1 MWRITYF
8 FTGKGR
14 ASATSHPPR
23 SAGPERNHPRRRRH
37 VATWAPDR
45 SWRGAGAGTVR
56 RHDDGVTEDQGWDT
70 LFEDGP
76 QLSWRVRGGWLE
88 GLSVNRGAPDDVVIR
103 LFDHGVDA
111 SLAREQ
117 SEAVVLAAIEHPD
130 RQVRAGLAEW
140 QPGMSATQWTAL
152 ILAEASAPHRA
163 LLVSRAGRRAAGLT
177 AQGYA
182 RLATDPAPDVRAAAA
197 DLPGLPAALLTALAA
212 DPEGVVRSAACGPAW
227 AALSEAERDTL
238 LADPHPAVRNA
249 ALLRCHQDLPL
260 PRPVFETLDQRAAA
274 ESCRLDR
281 ALAEELTRHED
292 LEMRLAVAGN
302 PHMDADLV
310 LSLAADPEY
319 RVRLRASVHPGLN
332 EEQRA
337 AAIPSDFDPTHL
349 RHDVPW
355 VLARHQDPEEMRRL
369 ASSVHPALRSSV
381 ARAQQLPPDV
391 VERLARDEDRV
402 VRLFLA
408 ESCDDAPGWMLLEVW
423 HWWTGSFSKPDRPRS
438 HPNFPR
444 AGLLRFA
451 KDPNPRLRQLALD
464 DPRSTAELVERFALD
479 PDDEVRRRAA
489 QDLRLSPR
497 PSHSCWTTR
506 TTGSVTARPCTRP
519 CPFLR

>member
-1 MWRITYF
+1 M
-8 FTGKGR
+8 
-14 ASATSHPPR
+14 
-23 SAGPERNHPRRRRH
+23 
-37 VATWAPDR
+37 
-45 SWRGAGAGTVR
+45 
-56 RHDDGVTEDQGWDT
+56 TEDQGWDT

-76 QLSWRVRGGWLE
+76 QLPWRVRGGWLE
-88 GLSVNRGAPDDVVIR
+88 GLSLNRGAPDDVVIR
-103 LFDHGVDA
+103 LFDHGMDA
-111 SLAREQ
+111 SLARGQ

-130 RQVRAGLAEW
+130 RQVRAYLAEW
-140 QPGMSATQWTAL
+140 QPGMSAAQWTAL
-152 ILAEASAPHRA
+152 ILAEPSAPHRA
-163 LLVSRAGRRAAGLT
+163 VLVRRAGRRAAGLT

-182 RLATDPAPDVRAAAA
+182 RLAADPAPDVRATAV

-212 DPEGVVRSAACGPAW
+212 DPEGVVRAAACGPAW
-227 AALSEAERDTL
+227 ATLSKAERDTL
-238 LADPHPAVRNA
+238 LVDAHTSVRNA
-249 ALLRCHQDLPL
+249 ALLRHHRDLPL
-260 PRPVFETLDQRAAA
+260 PRPVFETLDQKTAA

-281 ALAEELTRHED
+281 ALAEELTWHED
-292 LEMRLAVAGN
+292 PEVRLAAAGN

-332 EEQRA
+332 EKQRA
-337 AAIPSDFDPTHL
+337 AAIPSDLDPTHL
-349 RHDVPW
+349 RYDVPW
-355 VLARHQDPEEMRRL
+355 VLARHEDPEEMRWL

-381 ARAQQLPPDV
+381 ARAQRLPPDV

-408 ESCDDAPGWMLLEVW
+408 ESCDDAPGGMLLEVW
-423 HWWTGSFSKPDRPRS
+423 HWWTGSFSKPDRPRG

-464 DPRSTAELVERFALD
+464 DPRSTAELVERFTLD
-479 PDDEVRRRAA
+479 PDDEVRRRAV

-497 PSHSCWTTR
+497 SVAQLLDDANDGIRHCAAMHPALPVPALIRLLR
-506 TTGSVTARPCTRP
+506 TPGAP
-519 CPFLR
+519 PFGMSAALNPAIPGPIMHRMIDLAAAGP